1 VKPHILVG
9 ILGGFGSGSLIHLS
23 GCFLSE
29 QEALGKFIV
38 IAVSIKFPTDFW
50 GWQLVLPWFNL
61 KGSCS
66 PLDFQYSK
74 LSKSF

>member
-1 VKPHILVG
+1 MSCLEWVKPHILVG

-38 IAVSIKFPTDFW
+38 IAVSIKFPTYFW
-50 GWQLVLPWFNL
+50 GWQPGAAMVQLKRELFSIGLPIF
-61 KGSCS
+61 
-66 PLDFQYSK
+66 
-74 LSKSF
+74 